1 MGAAA
6 QAAPGA
12 VAAAAV
18 AAEAAVDAVVPDGAA
33 VGRAGRVAADQVVA
47 ARPAPVGEAD
57 AKAVVMAAAAA
68 AAAKLRRVKDP
79 TCWRTWS
86 RSTASPR
93 S

>member
-12 VAAAAV
+12 VAAEAV
-18 AAEAAVDAVVPDGAA
+18 AEAAVDAVVPDGVAEVL
-33 VGRAGRVAADQVVA
+33 VGRVVADQVVA
-47 ARPAPVGEAD
+47 ARPAPEGGAD
-57 AKAVVMAAAAA
+57 AKGVVMAAAEA
-68 AAAKLRRVKDP
+68 AAAKLRHVKDP